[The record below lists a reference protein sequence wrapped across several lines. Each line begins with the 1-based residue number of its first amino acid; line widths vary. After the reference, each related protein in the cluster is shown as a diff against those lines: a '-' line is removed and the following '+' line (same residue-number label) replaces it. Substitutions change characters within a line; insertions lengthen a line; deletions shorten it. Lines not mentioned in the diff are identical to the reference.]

1 MKPLGFLL
9 GICAPLLTV
18 STIVSDTGCYCALK
32 KNNITTPTSNTSIP
46 VGCSYK
52 TDWNGAVSK
61 YCLTD
66 QTTASCGTNQ
76 PGFGIVDSCAIA
88 GFTSIVVSPPVILD
102 WSQGNRTFYTGQTLS
117 VNWTSQNILPD
128 ENLTIS
134 TTRTLSPA
142 LGVPSALGFYQTRIS
157 DSGTS
162 VTSGAPVVFQ
172 TVSSPQV
179 NFSSPAI
186 AIIQSRIAN
195 LVLYNNMTIMSTG
208 NSVVCDGRNITV
220 SWQGI
225 GEASV
230 GTSSVTIRSTGGGGG
245 GGGGGTTVGTA
256 LTGLSTR
263 ANMTVYYS
271 CPRGQ
276 NIPGFGNTFA
286 AYISVQSP
294 GVGVAPYTLTSPTT
308 FSLVAAATPTP
319 TGTGTTTP
327 SPTPTASLSTGSTA
341 SNTASNTQTPTSTGT
356 PSATVTGSAT
366 PTLSITSSASITAS
380 STKTPAASIDLAAI
394 AAKAQ
399 SASMNALG
407 EVLGGIFGAIGAIC
421 LSGFGYYIYQ
431 RRQIRVRRLKRN
443 EISRKRFEEI
453 PVQQQRQEQR
463 RQMHPN
469 HVQTVIMY
477 QQGPTHR

>member
-52 TDWNGAVSK
+52 ADWNGTVSK

-66 QTTASCGTNQ
+66 QTTSPCGTTQ

-102 WSQGNRTFYTGQTLS
+102 WSQGNRTFYTGQILS
-117 VNWTSQNILPD
+117 VNWISQNILPD
-128 ENLTIS
+128 ENVTVS
-134 TTRTLSPA
+134 MTRTL
-142 LGVPSALGFYQTRIS
+142 GTVPSLNGFYQTRIS

-162 VTSGAPVVFQ
+162 VTTGTPVLLQ

-179 NFSSPAI
+179 NVSSI
-186 AIIQSRIAN
+186 AISVLQSKIAN

-208 NSVVCDGRNITV
+208 NSVVCDGRNVTV

-230 GTSSVTIRSTGGGGG
+230 GISSVTIRSTGGGG

-256 LTGLSTR
+256 LTGLNTR
-263 ANMTVYYS
+263 ANMTVYYN

-276 NIPGFGNTFA
+276 TIPGFGNTFA
-286 AYISVQSP
+286 AYISIQSP

-356 PSATVTGSAT
+356 PTTTVTASAT

-394 AAKAQ
+394 ATQAQ
-399 SASMNALG
+399 TASMNALG
-407 EVLGGIFGAIGAIC
+407 QILGGIFGAIGAIC
-421 LSGFGYYIYQ
+421 IAGVGYYIYQ
-431 RRQIRVRRLKRN
+431 RRQFRVRRLKKN
-443 EISRKRFEEI
+443 EILRKRLEAADA
-453 PVQQQRQEQR
+453 PTLQHRQEQR
-463 RQMHPN
+463 QHRHPN